1 MSFKKALGELL
12 QGTVN
17 AGLEVPFSEEELKY
31 YGVKTPK
38 QKVKIIKIK
47 AIRRQTK
54 LDQKTFAIKLGVS
67 PRNLKMWESGEKK
80 PTGASYTLLSLL
92 AKKPELVNYL

>member
-1 MSFKKALGELL
+1 MSSFKEAFGDLL

-17 AGLEVPFSEEELKY
+17 AGLKVPFSKKKLDY
-31 YGVKTPK
+31 YGVKPK
-38 QKVKIIKIK
+38 KTKSIKVKS
-47 AIRRQTK
+47 IRQQVK
-54 LDQKTFAIKLGVS
+54 LDQKDFALKLGVS
-67 PRNLKMWESGEKK
+67 PRYVKMWESGTKN